1 MPRLTFGFALLCLAS
16 VGCSKQPV
24 ASTPPASAA
33 APVSETEAAPAE
45 EGTEPLAIAEEEA
58 VDPNRPWVAT
68 SLASEY
74 ALIGQDEQMFGVF
87 VDVPKSIGGH
97 VPTALTLAV
106 DTSGSMRGKKIQH
119 AREAAR
125 RLINEMEDG
134 DIVSLVSFSVYAE
147 VLVPRTVID
156 DRTRRDLLN
165 IVEELDAGGGT
176 AMHDGLT
183 TATNQMW
190 GTPDTHLVRR
200 LVVISDGKA
209 TVGPTEPKQLGNV
222 AQVGL
227 NQGIQVTALGVGL
240 DYDEQTLNELA
251 LRSSGRLYHVEKS
264 QQLPSIIE
272 EEVAL
277 LESTA
282 AANAVIEIE
291 AAPGVQILGTDI
303 AQGTWSQSK
312 LVVPLG
318 TMFGGQSRE
327 LLVRARTGH
336 DGTEGRK
343 ALAAVR
349 LRFQDPNDGGLSR
362 MQEAVLAAHFT
373 DDPALVAKNP
383 NGRTNLLI
391 AMREASTFSQQASQQ
406 LNLGDLDAAEVQLAQ
421 AEKRLRTQAKQSTS
435 ASDRRRAEAS
445 AARISSQRKGIAK
458 AKKSK
463 SPDARKKASRALSL
477 DANDST
483 MDAFGF

>member
-33 APVSETEAAPAE
+33 APASQADEAPSDVDDK
-45 EGTEPLAIAEEEA
+45 PLAVADDEPD
-58 VDPNRPWVAT
+58 DPNRPWVAT
-68 SLASEY
+68 SLPSDY
-74 ALIGQDEQMFGVF
+74 ILIGQDEQMFGVF
-87 VDVPKSIGGH
+87 VDIPKSVGGH

-106 DTSGSMRGKKIQH
+106 DTSGSMRGDKIKH

-125 RLINEMEDG
+125 RLIDEMEDG
-134 DIVSLVSFSVYAE
+134 DIVSLVSFSAHAQ
-147 VLVPRTVID
+147 VLVPSTTLD
-156 DRTRRDLLN
+156 HHTRRDLLN
-165 IVEELDAGGGT
+165 IVEELDASGGT

-190 GTPDTHLVRR
+190 STPDTHLVRR

-209 TVGPTEPKQLGNV
+209 TVGPTDPSQLGNV

-240 DYDEQTLNELA
+240 DYDELTLNELA
-251 LRSSGRLYHVEKS
+251 VRSSGRLYHVEKS
-264 QQLPSIIE
+264 QQLPGIVE
-272 EEVAL
+272 DEVAL

-282 AANAVIEIE
+282 AANAVVEIE
-291 AAPGVQILGTDI
+291 AAPGVQILGTDV
-303 AQGTWSQSK
+303 AQGSWSQRK

-327 LLVRARTGH
+327 LLVRARTRS

-349 LRFQDPNDGGLSR
+349 LRFRDPNESGLAR
-362 MQEAVLAAHFT
+362 VQEAVLAGTFT
-373 DDPALVAKNP
+373 DDPAMVTKNP

-391 AMREASTFSQQASQQ
+391 AMREASTFTQQASQQ
-406 LNLGDLDAAEVQLAQ
+406 LNRGDLDAAEVQLAQ
-421 AEKRLRTQAKQSTS
+421 AEKKLRDQAKVATS
-435 ASDRRRAEAS
+435 AADRRRAEAS
-445 AARISSQRKGIAK
+445 AARISSQRKGITK
-458 AKKSK
+458 AKKK
-463 SPDARKKASRALSL
+463 KDAGARKKASRALSL
-477 DANDST
+477 ESNDAT